1 MEKEAPD
8 EMEVA
13 KKALEKRKTQKKVK
27 ESSKQVN
34 IRKILYLLIL

>member
-13 KKALEKRKTQKKVK
+13 KKALKERETPKKAAQGSGKVK
-27 ESSKQVN
+27 
-34 IRKILYLLIL
+34 